1 LQDAAFLGQHPDR
14 LAYQSPANSTL
25 LSEQTSHQQ
34 SANSIFL
41 SEQIS
46 TSHQPLTKRTS
57 SKFCL
62 EKRSFTT
69 REQAVLSML
78 AAADS
83 SLLVGLLNPAYF
95 FCIRF
100 C

>member
-1 LQDAAFLGQHPDR
+1 LQDAAFLDQHPDR
-14 LAYQSPANSTL
+14 LAYQAANSTF

-34 SANSIFL
+34 SANSTFL

-62 EKRSFTT
+62 EKRFTT